1 MGAGPHEHFSC
12 VMVENENRGNW
23 RTLSDEERGK
33 LRLLA
38 AREFGGYASPEI
50 EQAWLEEIK
59 RREREFDEGKVKS
72 IPYEEVMGELRERYC
87 K

>member
-1 MGAGPHEHFSC
+1 MARKAE
-12 VMVENENRGNW
+12 EIYREALA
-23 RTLSDEERGK
+23 LSDEERGK
-33 LRLLA
+33 LLRLLA
-38 AREFGGYASPEI
+38 VRESGGYASPEI

-59 RREREFDEGKVKS
+59 RREREFEEGKVTS

>member
-1 MGAGPHEHFSC
+1 
-12 VMVENENRGNW
+12 MVRKAEEIYREALA
-23 RTLSDEERGK
+23 LSDEERGK
-33 LRLLA
+33 LLRLLA
-38 AREFGGYASPEI
+38 AREFGSYASPEI

-59 RREREFDEGKVKS
+59 RREREFNEGKVKS